1 MVSHRFNPFMFSK
14 KESKISTLPTTEQT
28 SLNDLWLREDNS
40 VSGSCSY
47 LASSL
52 HNRAITCICRWGGE
66 LGSQTCLL
74 FNTIPPDGLNIMD
87 ILSWFSALCTQRLFV
102 LLCLYSFTL
111 GDIILTCR
119 CSLVQTGEPLP
130 IYTSEKLPL
139 SDALRI
145 PGVMLVLLFLAFRC
159 PVQTFLRCAA
169 GINSKY

>member
-1 MVSHRFNPFMFSK
+1 MFSE

-28 SLNDLWLREDNS
+28 SLPQSSLNYLWLTEDDS
-40 VSGSCSY
+40 ISGSCSY

-52 HNRAITCICRWGGE
+52 HDGAITCICRWWGE
-66 LGSQTCLL
+66 LSSQTCLL
-74 FNTIPPDGLNIMD
+74 FNAIPPNGLNIID

-119 CSLVQTGEPLP
+119 CSLVQTGETLP

-139 SDALRI
+139 
-145 PGVMLVLLFLAFRC
+145 RC
-159 PVQTFLRCAA
+159 SAYTRCYWQL
-169 GINSKY
+169 GIV